1 MVLAQDKKKELNI
14 SMFRRQRQKF
24 IIHKDISNIQRDFQF
39 RENPKNL
46 VVILLRQEAVFKYMF
61 SQYK

>member
-24 IIHKDISNIQRDFQF
+24 IIYKDISNIQRDFQF

-61 SQYK
+61 SQHK